1 MRTRIKICGITS
13 VKAVQTAVNTGVDA
27 LGFNMYEPSSR
38 FLTPDRTEELLNE
51 VPPFITT
58 VGLFVDHS
66 GSQIESVIDRCNFDL
81 LQFHGDEQNDFC
93 RSFDKPFIKAV
104 RVDKETDIERLPTLF
119 PDSIGLLLD
128 TWVDGQLGGTGISF
142 DWTQVPELEKPVIL
156 AGGLCADN
164 VQQAIRIVKPYG
176 VDVSSGVESSPGI
189 KDGHLIEAFVRSVS
203 RADLGKQE

>member
-13 VKAVQTAVNTGVDA
+13 MNAVETAVNAGVDA
-27 LGFNMYEPSSR
+27 LGFNMYEASSR
-38 FLTPDRTEELLNE
+38 FMPPERTAELLND

-66 GSQIESVIDRCNFDL
+66 RNHIESVMDRCNFDL
-81 LQFHGDEQNDFC
+81 LQFHGDEHNDFC

-104 RVDKETDIERLPTLF
+104 RVDKETSIEELPTLF

-128 TWVDGQLGGTGISF
+128 AWVDGQSGGTGISF
-142 DWTQVPELEKPVIL
+142 DWTRVPDLEKPVIL

-164 VQQAIRIVKPYG
+164 VQQAIRIAEPYA

-189 KDGHLIEAFVRSVS
+189 KNGLLIEAFVRSVA
-203 RADLGKQE
+203 RADLG